1 VLIKVPRVNA
11 MNVIDAKAALRDAGF
26 SVTVVHKYSHETPGT
41 VMKVSETEGSR
52 VVTGTPVSIT
62 IAKTYPK
69 VPNVVGMSQASAVN
83 KLKNAGYHVV
93 VAKQDSS
100 ASPGTV
106 LAVTPSGGSEL
117 LPGRSVKVVVAKK
130 PPPPPP
136 SPPPNCTPGYSPC
149 LVDHGGADYDCAG
162 GSGNGPYYTKPG
174 VTYRVTGYDPY
185 ALDSDN
191 DGYGCE

>member
-1 VLIKVPRVNA
+1 MK
-11 MNVIDAKAALRDAGF
+11 VIDAKAALRDAGF
-26 SVTVVHKYSHETPGT
+26 SVTVVQKYSHETPGT
-41 VMKVSETEGSR
+41 VMNVSETEGSR
-52 VVTGTPVSIT
+52 VVTGTPISIT
-62 IAKTYPK
+62 VAKTYPK

-83 KLKNAGYHVV
+83 ELKNAGYDVV
-93 VAKQDSS
+93 VARQDSS

-106 LAVTPSGGSEL
+106 LAMSPSSGSEL
-117 LPGRSVKVVVAKK
+117 LPGRSVKVVVATK

-136 SPPPNCTPGYSPC
+136 SNCTPGYSPC

-174 VTYRVTGYDPY
+174 VAYRVTGYDPY
-185 ALDSDN
+185 GLDSDN